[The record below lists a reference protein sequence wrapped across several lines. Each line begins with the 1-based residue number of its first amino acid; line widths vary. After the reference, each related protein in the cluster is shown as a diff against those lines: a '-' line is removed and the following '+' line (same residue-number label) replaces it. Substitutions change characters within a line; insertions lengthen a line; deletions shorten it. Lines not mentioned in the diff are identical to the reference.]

1 MEINISARNLTVSDR
16 FKDYVLDRAHKVE
29 QLANRTQSLSIKVT
43 RHEHKSSGLE
53 DQVELTVVEPGHIIR
68 AEAHAGDKF
77 AAFDI
82 ALGKLSER
90 LRRVGDKTKVH
101 RGQHRQ
107 HSTSELSAHDF
118 AELDITPASAEVLLG
133 GSAPAASTQAE
144 PSAPDMGESPIVIR
158 RKEFPTNPM
167 SVDDALYHM
176 ELVGH
181 PFYLF
186 LDSATG
192 KPSVVYS
199 RKGWNYGVI
208 TLA

>member
-43 RHEHKSSGLE
+43 RHEHKSSGQE
-53 DQVELTVVEPGHIIR
+53 DQVELTVIEPGHVIR
-68 AEAHAGDKF
+68 AEALAADKF

-90 LRRVGDKTKVH
+90 LRRLSDKNKVH

-107 HSTSELSAHDF
+107 HSTSEISAQDF
-118 AELDITPASAEVLLG
+118 AELSITPASAEVLLG
-133 GSAPAASTQAE
+133 ERTQAPAQMQA
-144 PSAPDMGESPIVIR
+144 AQPDMGDSPIVIR
-158 RKEFPTNPM
+158 RKEFPTSAM
-167 SVDDALYHM
+167 TVDEALYHM

-186 LDSATG
+186 LDSETG